1 VQQERQ
7 NAQQSLFGMAT
18 DGGFDLQKP
27 RVPVAEDW
35 NNIVVLN
42 KEKEVIGLYL
52 SGHPLDRF
60 DFIIKQ
66 MCKIELSDLADLT
79 LFNGKEMS
87 VAGVVVSV
95 TPLATKDGRRYT
107 RFVLEDYNSQH
118 EFTLWSKEYNQWG
131 MLIELN
137 NFLMI
142 RGRVQPRPYRE
153 PEELEFKITS
163 IQHLADV
170 ADSIKAIR
178 LELDIH
184 DVCTT
189 LTDMLIETISRN
201 SGKATLQMTVTDT
214 QEDVKVRLVS
224 AEYRVEPTTEFM
236 EFLRRNEIN
245 YSIIT

>member
-1 VQQERQ
+1 
-7 NAQQSLFGMAT
+7 
-18 DGGFDLQKP
+18 
-27 RVPVAEDW
+27 
-35 NNIVVLN
+35 
-42 KEKEVIGLYL
+42 
-52 SGHPLDRF
+52 
-60 DFIIKQ
+60 
-66 MCKIELSDLADLT
+66 
-79 LFNGKEMS
+79 MS

-153 PEELEFKITS
+153 PEELEYKITS